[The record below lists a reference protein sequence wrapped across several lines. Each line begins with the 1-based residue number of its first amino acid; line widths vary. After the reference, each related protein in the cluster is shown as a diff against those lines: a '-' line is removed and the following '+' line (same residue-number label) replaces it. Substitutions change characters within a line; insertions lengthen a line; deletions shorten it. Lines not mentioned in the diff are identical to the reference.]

1 MNTLTIV
8 GIVLLIFSHLII
20 FFAGFAK
27 GLSTNIEEIKKF
39 LKEIEDNEKSD

>member
-1 MNTLTIV
+1 MNTLTVI
-8 GIVLLIFSHLII
+8 GIVLLIFII

-39 LKEIEDNEKSD
+39 LKEIEDNEKN

>member
-1 MNTLTIV
+1 MNVITIV
-8 GIVLLIFSHLII
+8 GIILLVLSHLIV

-27 GLSTNIEEIKKF
+27 GLSTNLEEVKKF